1 MRPCSPVP
9 PCSPYFLGGGEAK
22 SKTSLLY
29 ETGEH
34 GGTGEQTLTR
44 AKLRDHNRKH
54 DVVDVGNDPA
64 FNDPARQ
71 GKAYEPGTAFCVI
84 VKKTGPRMA
93 GTGD

>member
-71 GKAYEPGTAFCVI
+71 GKAYEPWNWYRILWAIIDPVPHF
-84 VKKTGPRMA
+84 A
-93 GTGD
+93 S